1 MRRGPATRFNA
12 ALAAVAA
19 TLAAA
24 AVTLALALSACGG
37 TTSTGGSAS
46 SSASS
51 GGTLTV
57 FAAASLTATFTEL
70 GHDFEAAHS
79 GTRVNLNFG
88 GSSDLVSQLQNGAPA
103 DVFASA
109 DQTNMTKATNA
120 GLTAG
125 TPQVFATNV
134 LEIAVPPSNP
144 AGIHTF
150 QDLTRSGVRL
160 VVCAQQVPC
169 GSAAQKAA
177 KAAGLTLKPVSEEQ
191 SVTDVLGKVI
201 SGDADAG
208 LVYVT
213 DVKGAGSKV
222 SGVKFPESSSAVNS
236 YPIAALKGSN
246 DSALA
251 QEFVDFVRGP
261 QGRKV
266 LGDAGF
272 GAP

>member
-1 MRRGPATRFNA
+1 MKALLNQALGA
-12 ALAAVAA
+12 AGV
-19 TLAAA
+19 
-24 AVTLALALSACGG
+24 VLALALTACGG
-37 TTSTGGSAS
+37 TTTAGGSAS

-70 GHDFEAAHS
+70 GHDFEAAHPGS
-79 GTRVNLNFG
+79 KVNFNFG

-120 GLTAG
+120 GLAAG

-150 QDLTRSGVRL
+150 QDLTKAGVRL

-222 SGVKFPESSSAVNS
+222 SGVAFPESSAAVNS
-236 YPIAALKGSN
+236 YPIVALK
-246 DSALA
+246 DSKNAALA
-251 QEFVDFVRGP
+251 QEFVDFVRGA
-261 QGRKV
+261 QGQKV